1 VAILGAV
8 TIVVLFVREAPHTF
22 TERTLSI
29 MAQQQQQQPGGR
41 GKPTRLLTSAL
52 PDATVHQ
59 SPGAMA
65 TLGWIG
71 VGAGI
76 FANLWQAYT
85 TISATFQMFTGS
97 ATPHLDLR
105 DITFDICL
113 LIAFSFQFALL
124 FLVFRID
131 TRWKRQQ
138 AVGGALGRKKIN
150 RGVSGYGHAAIEV
163 VQQLGLFAVWVGLA
177 FVIDT
182 LGDYTFI
189 SGRTISAD
197 PVTSAFLI
205 FLYAVA
211 LYALSTLAFVRSI
224 EYCWAASAVKEVWEA
239 AREQRKQSQPKP

>member
-1 VAILGAV
+1 M
-8 TIVVLFVREAPHTF
+8 
-22 TERTLSI
+22 S
-29 MAQQQQQQPGGR
+29 QQQQQTGGR
-41 GKPTRLLTSAL
+41 KVTRILTQAL
-52 PDATVHQ
+52 PDGTVHQ
-59 SPGAMA
+59 APGAMA

-71 VGAGI
+71 VGAGVL
-76 FANLWQAYT
+76 ANLWQAYT
-85 TISATFQMFTGS
+85 TIAATFQMFTGNT
-97 ATPHLDLR
+97 TPHLDVR

-138 AVGGALGRKKIN
+138 TIGGSLGRKKSS
-150 RGVSGYGHAAIEV
+150 RGVNGYGHAAVEV
-163 VQQLGLFAVWVGLA
+163 VQQLGLFGVWVGLA

-189 SGRTISAD
+189 AGRTVSAD
-197 PVTSAFLI
+197 PATSVFLI

-224 EYCWAASAVKEVWEA
+224 EYCWAASAVKEAWEA
-239 AREQRKQSQPKP
+239 ARAQRRQSQPKP